1 MSKPYEELAKQ
12 AQSTFWGYV
21 GFELE
26 AVEQD
31 AIVVSLA
38 IQPHHLNMMG
48 IVHGGVFMTML
59 DNAMGLIVMLDPTV
73 RTVTATMNTH
83 FLHNVSSGTI
93 YCKAE
98 LLHRTKRTI
107 TMTASIYDENDQLL
121 AYASGSYRLLS

>member
-1 MSKPYEELAKQ
+1 MSRPYEELAKQ

-26 AVEQD
+26 EAAQNAVT
-31 AIVVSLA
+31 ISLA
-38 IQPHHLNMMG
+38 IQSHHLNMMG

-59 DNAMGLIVMLDPTV
+59 DNAMGLVLMLEPTV

-83 FLHNVSSGTI
+83 FLSNVATGRI
-93 YCKAE
+93 FCKAE

-107 TMTASIYDENDQLL
+107 TMTASIVDDSGELL

>member
-1 MSKPYEELAKQ
+1 MSSSFDELARQ

-26 AVEQD
+26 KAEQD
-31 AIVVSLA
+31 EVTISLA
-38 IQPHHLNMMG
+38 IEQHHLNLMG

-59 DNAMGLIVMLDPTV
+59 DNAMGLVLMLDPSV

-83 FLHNVSSGTI
+83 FLSNVATGTI
-93 YCKAE
+93 FCKAE

-107 TMTASIYDENDQLL
+107 TMTASIYDESGKLL